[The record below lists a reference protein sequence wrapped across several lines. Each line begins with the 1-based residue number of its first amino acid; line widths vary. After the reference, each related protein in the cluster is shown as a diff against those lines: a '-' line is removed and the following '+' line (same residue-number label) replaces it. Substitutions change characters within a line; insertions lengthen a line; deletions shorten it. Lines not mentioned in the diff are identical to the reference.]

1 MSDKPFDFKDYIET
15 LRVQSVQDMIM
26 HATEDYGLVVV
37 PPEAFM
43 QALNDTYLE
52 QIIVPTA
59 LVELLARTRKPL
71 A

>member
-1 MSDKPFDFKDYIET
+1 VSDKPFHFKDYTET
-15 LRVQSVQDMIM
+15 LRIESVRNMIM

-37 PPEAFM
+37 SPEAFM
-43 QALNDTYLE
+43 QALNDTYLP

>member
-1 MSDKPFDFKDYIET
+1 VSDKPFDFKDYTET
-15 LRVQSVQDMIM
+15 LRIESVRNMIM

-37 PPEAFM
+37 SPEAFM
-43 QALNDTYLE
+43 QALNDTYLP

>member
-1 MSDKPFDFKDYIET
+1 MSDKPFDFEDYTEI
-15 LRVQSVQDMIM
+15 LRLESVRNMIM

-37 PPEAFM
+37 SPEAFM
-43 QALNDTYLE
+43 QALNDTYLP
-52 QIIVPTA
+52 QIIVPTV

>member
-1 MSDKPFDFKDYIET
+1 VSDKPFDFKDYTET
-15 LRVQSVQDMIM
+15 LRIESVRNMIM

-37 PPEAFM
+37 SPEAFM
-43 QALNDTYLE
+43 QALNDTYLP

-59 LVELLARTRKPL
+59 LVDLLARTRKPL

>member
-1 MSDKPFDFKDYIET
+1 MFDKPFDFEDYIET

-37 PPEAFM
+37 SPEAFM
-43 QALNDTYLE
+43 QALNDTDLP
-52 QIIVPTA
+52 QILVPIA
-59 LVELLARTRKPL
+59 LVDLLARTRKPS

>member
-1 MSDKPFDFKDYIET
+1 MRLK
-15 LRVQSVQDMIM
+15 SVQNLIM
-26 HATEDYGLVVV
+26 HATEDYGLLVVS
-37 PPEAFM
+37 PEALM

-59 LVELLARTRKPL
+59 LVELLARTRKPQ

>member
-1 MSDKPFDFKDYIET
+1 MSDKPFDFKDHTEIMR
-15 LRVQSVQDMIM
+15 LKSVQNLIM
-26 HATEDYGLVVV
+26 HATEDYGLLVVS
-37 PPEAFM
+37 PEALM

-59 LVELLARTRKPL
+59 LVELLARTRKPQ